1 MHTLRAA
8 RDEEHILRAATTASA
23 KDLFYL
29 QRLRHEAAHAP
40 RRLRPTRPP
49 PLPEIAP
56 DSDRLWPPLPARR
69 DGLQRLSV
77 VLDAARRDGLLMR
90 RGTALSSSMQRGGK
104 VEGDGPATPPVSSA
118 SSSRS
123 TLAVSSAS
131 SSRSTIAVS
140 SASSSRS
147 TIAVSSAS
155 SSRSS
160 IAVSSS
166 SPASSA
172 SATRSLAAVGQAVG
186 FSQAVL
192 HAASQHTGR
201 VLVPDAPLPCM
212 QTLTTAPY
220 PPHRSGSRAR
230 GQPTAASRLAAAGA
244 GRRAPEASRLDV
256 LRRLVFIIFERA

>member
-8 RDEEHILRAATTASA
+8 REEEQILRAATAASS

-40 RRLRPTRPP
+40 RRLRPSRPP

-104 VEGDGPATPPVSSA
+104 VEGDGPAKPPV
-118 SSSRS
+118 
-123 TLAVSSAS
+123 
-131 SSRSTIAVS
+131 
-140 SASSSRS
+140 
-147 TIAVSSAS
+147 
-155 SSRSS
+155 
-160 IAVSSS
+160 
-166 SPASSA
+166 SSA

-186 FSQAVL
+186 FGQAVL
-192 HAASQHTGR
+192 HAASQHTSR
-201 VLVPDAPLPCM
+201 VLE
-212 QTLTTAPY
+212 
-220 PPHRSGSRAR
+220 
-230 GQPTAASRLAAAGA
+230 
-244 GRRAPEASRLDV
+244 PEASQQLPAG
-256 LRRLVFIIFERA
+256 LPPPELVAELPKLPASMF

>member
-8 RDEEHILRAATTASA
+8 RDEEHILRAATAASA

-40 RRLRPTRPP
+40 RRLRPTRPQ

-123 TLAVSSAS
+123 TL
-131 SSRSTIAVS
+131 
-140 SASSSRS
+140 
-147 TIAVSSAS
+147 AVSSAS

>member
-8 RDEEHILRAATTASA
+8 RDEEHILRAASAAST

-104 VEGDGPATPPVSSA
+104 VEGDGPAKPPVSSA
-118 SSSRS
+118 NASRS
-123 TLAVSSAS
+123 SLAVSS
-131 SSRSTIAVS
+131 I
-140 SASSSRS
+140 
-147 TIAVSSAS
+147 
-155 SSRSS
+155 
-160 IAVSSS
+160 
-166 SPASSA
+166 SPVSSA

-186 FSQAVL
+186 FGQAVL
-192 HAASQHTGR
+192 HAASQHTSR
-201 VLVPDAPLPCM
+201 VLE
-212 QTLTTAPY
+212 
-220 PPHRSGSRAR
+220 
-230 GQPTAASRLAAAGA
+230 
-244 GRRAPEASRLDV
+244 PEASQQLPAG
-256 LRRLVFIIFERA
+256 LPPPELVAELPKLPASMF

>member
-8 RDEEHILRAATTASA
+8 RDEEHILRAATAASA

-140 SASSSRS
+140 S
-147 TIAVSSAS
+147 
-155 SSRSS
+155 
-160 IAVSSS
+160 S

-186 FSQAVL
+186 FGQAVL

-201 VLVPDAPLPCM
+201 VLARCAPALHANAHDGALSSPQVGFSSPRPTNSC
-212 QTLTTAPY
+212 QPACRRRSWSPSSRSF
-220 PPHRSGSRAR
+220 PPRCFEAARESQSRYER
-230 GQPTAASRLAAAGA
+230 A
-244 GRRAPEASRLDV
+244 GRGDEMR
-256 LRRLVFIIFERA
+256 

>member
-1 MHTLRAA
+1 
-8 RDEEHILRAATTASA
+8 
-23 KDLFYL
+23 
-29 QRLRHEAAHAP
+29 
-40 RRLRPTRPP
+40 
-49 PLPEIAP
+49 
-56 DSDRLWPPLPARR
+56 
-69 DGLQRLSV
+69 V

-123 TLAVSSAS
+123 TL
-131 SSRSTIAVS
+131 
-140 SASSSRS
+140 
-147 TIAVSSAS
+147 AVSSAS

-244 GRRAPEASRLDV
+244 GRRAPEASRLEV

>member
-1 MHTLRAA
+1 MPLITSDVLPHQATLCDVRHVLMHTLRAA
-8 RDEEHILRAATTASA
+8 RDEEHILRAASAAST

-104 VEGDGPATPPVSSA
+104 VEGDGPAKPPVSSA
-118 SSSRS
+118 SATRSS
-123 TLAVSSAS
+123 LAVSS
-131 SSRSTIAVS
+131 I
-140 SASSSRS
+140 
-147 TIAVSSAS
+147 
-155 SSRSS
+155 
-160 IAVSSS
+160 
-166 SPASSA
+166 SPVSSA

-186 FSQAVL
+186 FGQAVL
-192 HAASQHTGR
+192 HAASQHTSR
-201 VLVPDAPLPCM
+201 VLE
-212 QTLTTAPY
+212 
-220 PPHRSGSRAR
+220 
-230 GQPTAASRLAAAGA
+230 
-244 GRRAPEASRLDV
+244 PEASQQLPAG
-256 LRRLVFIIFERA
+256 LPPPELVAELPKLPASMF

>member
-131 SSRSTIAVS
+131 SSRS
-140 SASSSRS
+140 
-147 TIAVSSAS
+147 
-155 SSRSS
+155 S

>member
-8 RDEEHILRAATTASA
+8 RDEEHILRAATAASA

-123 TLAVSSAS
+123 TL
-131 SSRSTIAVS
+131 
-140 SASSSRS
+140 
-147 TIAVSSAS
+147 AVSSAS